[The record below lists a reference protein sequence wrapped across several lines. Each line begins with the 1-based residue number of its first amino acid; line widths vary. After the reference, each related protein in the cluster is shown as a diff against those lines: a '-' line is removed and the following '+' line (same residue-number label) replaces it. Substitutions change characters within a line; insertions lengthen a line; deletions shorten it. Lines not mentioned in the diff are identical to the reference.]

1 MFSSVPLI
9 SIIVPIYKVEPYL
22 RNCLDSIVNQT
33 YANLEIILVNDGS
46 PDNCPQICEEYASKD
61 KRIVVIHK
69 RNGGLSD
76 ARNAGLD
83 ICKGNFIYFLDGDDY
98 LGKEVISCLY
108 NLIQAKENIAIA
120 IGYFTAVSG
129 NESKP
134 YRKDWIFKKP
144 HFIESNDFANRM
156 LMEKSNFAATAKL
169 YRRELFENL
178 RFQKNVKNEDTLFIA
193 DLIPIIEN
201 NAYRCVDVPNYSY
214 YYTQH
219 AHSICNNEN
228 DPLERHVIENYN
240 TIIQRFNN
248 RSALVKYLKKR
259 QFDLTIDLQS
269 KYQKNGDINSSNQNA
284 ENIRKIPIIHV
295 LRRKSVR
302 FLLYYLNLR
311 FSPKY
316 R

>member
-69 RNGGLSD
+69 KNGGLSD

-108 NLIQAKENIAIA
+108 NLILAKENIAIA
-120 IGYFTAVSG
+120 IGYFTAVYG

-169 YRRELFENL
+169 YRRELFKNL

-201 NAYRCVDVPNYSY
+201 NAYRCIDVPNYSY

-219 AHSICNNEN
+219 AHSICNNEK

-240 TIIQRFNN
+240 TIIQRFSNK
-248 RSALVKYLKKR
+248 SALVKYLKKR

-284 ENIRKIPIIHV
+284 ESIRKIPIIHV